1 MKGEMVFIQTSTTA
15 PLGIEEPASHE
26 HDSHEKTEKQQGAKG
41 SMVYAGLEVSPG
53 DSGNTEEALVSV
65 SRGRRGLLEGV
76 TSQLRSEGEVR
87 FSQVKK
93 VRQVFQA

>member
-1 MKGEMVFIQTSTTA
+1 MVFIQNSPAA

-26 HDSHEKTEKQQGAKG
+26 HDGKTEKQQGAKG